1 MASKI
6 YEVRKGVKRELTT
19 HEIKQRVMAQR
30 GWDNKQYNKE
40 YDKMRNRLR
49 AYEAYQM
56 ARGKVIERQS
66 PATILYRESRA
77 MKREGQDYKPSKEM
91 QRLKQF
97 PTISSGKKLDKALE
111 ENIQKFDKIYGQ
123 NQKKIYGGL
132 IAKNG
137 KAYEIWIKLKDNP
150 VKREQVMREF
160 LDKLH
165 TSIEE
170 FEKTKGTSA
179 IPFGV
184 AVGSGTAIDFN
195 VDDYL
200 KSEEKEE

>member
-19 HEIKQRVMAQR
+19 REIKKRVMSQR
-30 GWDNKQYNKE
+30 GWDSTQYNKE
-40 YDKMRNRLR
+40 YDKLRNRLR

-56 ARGKVIERQS
+56 RRGEAVERQS
-66 PATILYRESRA
+66 PATILYRESQA
-77 MKREGQDYKPSKEM
+77 MKREGQDYKPSREM

-111 ENIQKFDKIYGQ
+111 QNIQKFDKIFGQ

-137 KAYEIWIKLKDNP
+137 KAYEIWIKFKDNP
-150 VKREQVMREF
+150 VKREEVMKEF
-160 LDKLH
+160 LKKLH

-170 FEKTKGTSA
+170 YERTKGSSA

-195 VDDYL
+195 VDDY
-200 KSEEKEE
+200 K